1 MVAPINTLTSCGLLV
16 ATLLSALIQPS
27 GASDE
32 FKFHAGM
39 LEGLKVWRF
48 RFSCK
53 KCNATG
59 QDPEYG
65 EGIDCD
71 ACRGTGNDAAAEGNE
86 PYRSYTLQ
94 EKPFHFTVI
103 GNKSI
108 VPDITNPEG
117 YPIGILDETAK
128 LACQYGRT
136 KASYVM
142 IPTKDLRFKNTK
154 NEWMPFAEHCTECGQ
169 IFTPDQPDADQC
181 SNQKCGNEGEGWKDL
196 NELGET
202 INELL
207 YPARRRRLGAECPH
221 GGILGTGKCCCA
233 CQSKGRKKCEGHKGL
248 TMGLAGLNYCDS
260 NCDDCKCSQTAT
272 TDTSQVY
279 DGFETTADNYVEGVW
294 KCNNG
299 CRNRNT
305 QTARLFPY
313 TDGMTSY
320 GTCNGQHGRCTQEM
334 YWHSLKC
341 WGKRGKCDDKCRC
354 DCDTCARITVRTRK
368 PRKQKTPSFI
378 EGLWRCSA
386 RPRHTHGIEAC
397 KSSNVGDCRKCK
409 STMVFHSAACRGKGN
424 CDNICGRRRLADTF
438 PDCSVCEGSGKT
450 RSWFLRQPCEN
461 CFGIGKVRD

>member
-1 MVAPINTLTSCGLLV
+1 MG
-16 ATLLSALIQPS
+16 
-27 GASDE
+27 
-32 FKFHAGM
+32 
-39 LEGLKVWRF
+39 
-48 RFSCK
+48 
-53 KCNATG
+53 TG

-86 PYRSYTLQ
+86 PYRSYILQ
-94 EKPFHFTVI
+94 GKPFHFTVI

-260 NCDDCKCSQTAT
+260 NCDDCECYQTAT
-272 TDTSQVY
+272 TDTFSDSFSSSQVY
-279 DGFETTADNYVEGVW
+279 EIGNATTDAVHVGGVW
-294 KCNNG
+294 KCNSG
-299 CRNRNT
+299 CRNRNSQRT
-305 QTARLFPY
+305 RSFQTESGSY
-313 TDGMTSY
+313 TDGETSLGICKKYFGGSY
-320 GTCNGQHGRCTQEM
+320 GCRKKI
-334 YWHSLKC
+334 YWHSDEC
-341 WGKRGKCDDKCRC
+341 FGKKGQCDDKCRC
-354 DCDTCARITVRTRK
+354 DCGTCR
-368 PRKQKTPSFI
+368 
-378 EGLWRCSA
+378 
-386 RPRHTHGIEAC
+386 
-397 KSSNVGDCRKCK
+397 SN
-409 STMVFHSAACRGKGN
+409 N
-424 CDNICGRRRLADTF
+424 RRRLADTF

-450 RSWFLRQPCEN
+450 RSWFLRQSCEN
-461 CFGIGKVRD
+461 CFGIGKVRN

>member
-1 MVAPINTLTSCGLLV
+1 MG
-16 ATLLSALIQPS
+16 
-27 GASDE
+27 
-32 FKFHAGM
+32 
-39 LEGLKVWRF
+39 
-48 RFSCK
+48 
-53 KCNATG
+53 
-59 QDPEYG
+59 DPEYG

-71 ACRGTGNDAAAEGNE
+71 ACRGTGKKCNATGQDPEYGEGNE

-117 YPIGILDETAK
+117 YPIGIFDETAK

-221 GGILGTGKCCCA
+221 GGILGTGKFCCA
-233 CQSKGRKKCEGHKGL
+233 CQSKGLKKCEGHKGL

-260 NCDDCKCSQTAT
+260 NCDDCECSQTAT
-272 TDTSQVY
+272 TDTFSDSFSSSQVY
-279 DGFETTADNYVEGVW
+279 EIGNATSDAEIGTLKGQ
-294 KCNNG
+294 G
-299 CRNRNT
+299 LSRRNPAHT
-305 QTARLFPY
+305 QTARHRWGYAKNILEEVMDAERKY
-313 TDGMTSY
+313 I
-320 GTCNGQHGRCTQEM
+320 GTRMSALGKKVNAMINAGAIATHVVLTLTTWNKFANMATAASPTRSPTAPSARDRAKLARGSFGNPVRTASESGRC
-334 YWHSLKC
+334 
-341 WGKRGKCDDKCRC
+341 
-354 DCDTCARITVRTRK
+354 VTRLS
-368 PRKQKTPSFI
+368 SF
-378 EGLWRCSA
+378 
-386 RPRHTHGIEAC
+386 P
-397 KSSNVGDCRKCK
+397 
-409 STMVFHSAACRGKGN
+409 
-424 CDNICGRRRLADTF
+424 
-438 PDCSVCEGSGKT
+438 
-450 RSWFLRQPCEN
+450 
-461 CFGIGKVRD
+461 